1 MFRRL
6 LLIGIV
12 SLLGFGVVGCSDN
25 KEEKEKLNI
34 TPKEN
39 AEEVVCTE
47 YITRL
52 GKVVQDTI
60 YNYEENNKY
69 DKYENSYEKE
79 HSSKDDYNS
88 NEYIYGDNKERYKDL
103 IEEITK
109 FKPDDENID
118 KLHDKIIE
126 VSRDIYNK
134 YIEIINIGLE
144 ENKINKKETL
154 SKEDE
159 EKLDKLEE
167 QQDVLEDEI
176 ENQEKHLENISTEIT
191 YKLVEKYGEDTIS
204 NLE

>member
-1 MFRRL
+1 MFKKI
-6 LLIGIV
+6 LLILMI
-12 SLLGFGVVGCSDN
+12 SILGFGVVGCSDSN
-25 KEEKEKLNI
+25 KKEKLNI

-60 YNYEENNKY
+60 YNYEEDNKY
-69 DKYENSYEKE
+69 DKYEKEYEKE

-103 IEEITK
+103 IEGITK

-126 VSRDIYNK
+126 VSSDIYNK
-134 YIEIINIGLE
+134 YTDIINIGLK
-144 ENKINKKETL
+144 ENEINKKEKL
-154 SKEDE
+154 SKE
-159 EKLDKLEE
+159 EE
-167 QQDVLEDEI
+167 QQLDDLVKQQDSLVDEI
-176 ENQEKHLENISTEIT
+176 EQQENHLKNISTEIT
-191 YKLVEKYGEDTIS
+191 YKLTEKYGENTLN
-204 NLE
+204 NLN